1 MRIRKA
7 LIPAAG
13 LGTRFL
19 PATKALPKEM
29 LAVIDKPV
37 IQYAVEE
44 AAGSGIESI
53 GIITSRRKAIMEEHF
68 RPSPE
73 LAGVLTEKGKSEL
86 LKEVEGIPRLAVLS
100 FILQPEPLGLGHAV
114 LMGEEF
120 AGGEPFAVLNPDT
133 LYDCPIPCLKQLMD
147 VYEEKR
153 TPVIVLG
160 RIDAEGTKK
169 YGVVKARQVS
179 DRVFQVLDVAEKP
192 GPEKAFSDL
201 AVLGRYIFE
210 TDIFAI
216 LRKIAPGRSGEIQL
230 TDAIKS
236 LIETQAV
243 YGVLFEGRRYDAG
256 DKFGYIEA
264 TINFALKRPEFRSR
278 LKGLWKSLDLREE

>member
-44 AAGSGIESI
+44 AAGSGIGSI
-53 GIITSRRKAIMEEHF
+53 GIITSRRKDIIEEHF

-73 LAGVLTEKGKSEL
+73 LESFLSERDKPEL
-86 LKEVEGIPRLAVLS
+86 LREVKRIPGLAAFS

-114 LMGEEF
+114 LMGDEF
-120 AGGEPFAVLNPDT
+120 IGGEPFAVLNPDAI
-133 LYDCPIPCLKQLMD
+133 YDCPIPCLKQLMD
-147 VYEEKR
+147 VYDQRR

-160 RIDAEGTKK
+160 RIDSEGTKK
-169 YGVVKARQVS
+169 YGVVRARQVS
-179 DRVFQVLDVAEKP
+179 GRVFQVLDLVEKP
-192 GPEKAFSDL
+192 GPEKALSDL

-210 TDIFAI
+210 PDIFI
-216 LRKIAPGRSGEIQL
+216 VLRKIPPGRNGEIQL

-236 LIETQAV
+236 LIETRPV

-264 TINFALKRPEFRSR
+264 TINLALKRPEFRSR
-278 LKGLWKSLDLREE
+278 LLDVFKTFN

>member
-1 MRIRKA
+1 MKVRKA

-19 PATKALPKEM
+19 PVTKAMPKEM

-44 AAGSGIESI
+44 AAGSGIEDI
-53 GIITSRRKAIMEEHF
+53 GIITSRRKGILEEYF

-73 LAGVLTEKGKSEL
+73 LAGRLKEKGKSEL
-86 LKEVEGIPRLAVLS
+86 LREVERISSLAGLS

-120 AGGEPFAVLNPDT
+120 VGGEPFAVLNPDAI
-133 LYDCPIPCLKQLMD
+133 YDCHIPCLKQLLD

-160 RIDAEGTKK
+160 RIDREGTTK

-179 DRVFQVLDVAEKP
+179 ERVYQVLDLAEKP

-201 AVLGRYIFE
+201 AVLGRYVFE
-210 TDIFAI
+210 ADIFDV
-216 LRKIAPGRSGEIQL
+216 LRKTSPGGGGEIQL

-236 LIETQAV
+236 LIETRPV
-243 YGVLFEGRRYDAG
+243 HGVLFEGRRYDAG
-256 DKFGYIEA
+256 DKFGYVEA
-264 TINFALKRPEFRSR
+264 TINLALKRPEFRPR
-278 LKGLWKSLDLREE
+278 LKELLKSLTLRND

>member
-1 MRIRKA
+1 MSVRKA

-44 AAGSGIESI
+44 AAGSGIETI
-53 GIITSRRKAIMEEHF
+53 GIITNPQKAIIEEHF
-68 RPSPE
+68 RPSP
-73 LAGVLTEKGKSEL
+73 GLTELLNEKRNHEL
-86 LKEVEGIPRLAVLS
+86 LREMERIPRLAALS
-100 FILQPEPLGLGHAV
+100 FINQPEPLGLGHAV
-114 LMGEEF
+114 LMGEAF
-120 AGGEPFAVLNPDT
+120 VGGEPFAVLNPDT
-133 LYDCPIPCLKQLMD
+133 LYDCPIPCLRQLMD
-147 VYEEKR
+147 VYEQKK

-160 RIDAEGTKK
+160 RIDSEGTKK

-179 DRVFQVLDVAEKP
+179 GRVFRILDLAEKP

-210 TDIFAI
+210 SDIFAI
-216 LRKIAPGRSGEIQL
+216 LRKTPPGRSGEIQL

-236 LIETQAV
+236 LIATGPV
-243 YGVLFEGRRYDAG
+243 HGVLFEGRRYDAG
-256 DKFGYIEA
+256 DKFGFIEA
-264 TINFALKRPEFRSR
+264 TIQFALKRPEFRAR
-278 LKGLWKSLDLREE
+278 LKELLKSPDLKEG

>member
-1 MRIRKA
+1 MRVRKA

-29 LAVIDKPV
+29 LAVVDKPV

-44 AAGSGIESI
+44 AAASGIEQI
-53 GIITSRRKAIMEEHF
+53 GIITSRRKAVIEEHF
-68 RPSPE
+68 RPSRE
-73 LAGVLTEKGKSEL
+73 LAGLLQEKGTPEL
-86 LKEVEGIPRLAVLS
+86 SKEVERISRLADFS
-100 FILQPEPLGLGHAV
+100 FIHQEEPLGLGHAV

-133 LYDCPIPCLKQLMD
+133 LYDCPIPCIKQLVD

-153 TPVIVLG
+153 APVIVLG
-160 RIDAEGTKK
+160 RIDSEGTEK
-169 YGVVKARQVS
+169 YGVVRALQVS
-179 DRVFQVLDVAEKP
+179 DRIFQLLDLAEKP

-216 LRKIAPGRSGEIQL
+216 LRKIAPGPSGEIQL

-236 LIETQAV
+236 LIETRPV

-264 TINFALKRPEFRSR
+264 TFNFALKRPEFRSR
-278 LKGLWKSLDLREE
+278 LLDLFKSLD

>member
-1 MRIRKA
+1 MRVRKA

-44 AAGSGIESI
+44 AAGSGIDRI
-53 GIITSRRKAIMEEHF
+53 GIITSRRKAIIEEHF

-73 LAGVLTEKGKSEL
+73 LEGLLRAKGKPEL
-86 LKEVEGIPRLAVLS
+86 LREMEQIPRLAALS

-114 LMGEEF
+114 LMGDEF
-120 AGGEPFAVLNPDT
+120 IGDEPFAVLNPDT
-133 LYDCPIPCLKQLMD
+133 LYDCPIPCTRQLIE
-147 VYEEKR
+147 VYEQKK

-160 RIDAEGTKK
+160 RIDSAGTKK
-169 YGVVKARQVS
+169 YGVVRTRQVS
-179 DRVFQVLDVAEKP
+179 DRVFQVLDLAEKP

-210 TDIFAI
+210 SDIFTI
-216 LRKIAPGRSGEIQL
+216 LRKIPPGRSGEIQL

-236 LIETQAV
+236 LIETRPV
-243 YGVLFEGRRYDAG
+243 HGVLFEGRRYDAG

-278 LKGLWKSLDLREE
+278 LLDLFKSLD

>member
-1 MRIRKA
+1 
-7 LIPAAG
+7 
-13 LGTRFL
+13 
-19 PATKALPKEM
+19 
-29 LAVIDKPV
+29 
-37 IQYAVEE
+37 
-44 AAGSGIESI
+44 
-53 GIITSRRKAIMEEHF
+53 
-68 RPSPE
+68 
-73 LAGVLTEKGKSEL
+73 
-86 LKEVEGIPRLAVLS
+86 
-100 FILQPEPLGLGHAV
+100 
-114 LMGEEF
+114 MGEEF
-120 AGGEPFAVLNPDT
+120 AGSEPFAVLNPDT
-133 LYDCPIPCLKQLMD
+133 LYDCPIPCIKQLVD

-160 RIDAEGTKK
+160 RIDSEGTKK
-169 YGVVKARQVS
+169 YGVVKARPIS
-179 DRVFQVLDVAEKP
+179 DRVFQVLDLAEKP

-216 LRKIAPGRSGEIQL
+216 LRKIVPGRNGEIQL

-236 LIETQAV
+236 LIDTRPV

-278 LKGLWKSLDLREE
+278 LLGLFKTFD

>member
-1 MRIRKA
+1 MRIRRA

-53 GIITSRRKAIMEEHF
+53 GIITSRRKAVMEEHF
-68 RPSPE
+68 CPSPE
-73 LAGVLTEKGKSEL
+73 LEGLLTEKGKSEL
-86 LKEVEGIPRLAVLS
+86 LKEVTGIPRLAALS

-114 LMGEEF
+114 LMGKKFVGE
-120 AGGEPFAVLNPDT
+120 EPFAVLNPDT
-133 LYDCPIPCLKQLMD
+133 IYDCPIPCLKQLMD

-179 DRVFQVLDVAEKP
+179 DRVFQVLDLIEKP
-192 GPEKAFSDL
+192 GPKKAFSDL
-201 AVLGRYIFE
+201 AVLGRYVFEPDIFE
-210 TDIFAI
+210 A
-216 LRKIAPGRSGEIQL
+216 LRKLPPGRSGEIQL

-236 LIETQAV
+236 LIETRPV
-243 YGVLFEGRRYDAG
+243 HGVLFEGRRYDAG

-278 LKGLWKSLDLREE
+278 LLDLFKSFD

>member
-1 MRIRKA
+1 MRVRKA

-19 PATKALPKEM
+19 PVTKALPKEM

-53 GIITSRRKAIMEEHF
+53 GIITSRRKAIIEEHF
-68 RPSPE
+68 SPSPGLE
-73 LAGVLTEKGKSEL
+73 SFLKEKGKSEL
-86 LKEVEGIPRLAVLS
+86 LREVERIPCLAALS

-114 LMGEEF
+114 LMGDEF
-120 AGGEPFAVLNPDT
+120 IGGEPFAVLNPDT

-147 VYEEKR
+147 VYEQIR
-153 TPVIVLG
+153 TSVIVLG
-160 RIDAEGTKK
+160 RIDSEGTKK
-169 YGVVKARQVS
+169 YGVVRARRVS
-179 DRVFQVLDVAEKP
+179 DRVFQILDLVEKP
-192 GPEKAFSDL
+192 GPEKALSDL

-210 TDIFAI
+210 PDIFTI
-216 LRKIAPGRSGEIQL
+216 LRKLPPGRSGEIQL
-230 TDAIKS
+230 TDAIKR
-236 LIETQAV
+236 LIETRPV
-243 YGVLFEGRRYDAG
+243 HGVLFEGRRYDAG

-278 LKGLWKSLDLREE
+278 LLDFFKSLD

>member
-1 MRIRKA
+1 MRVRKA

-44 AAGSGIESI
+44 AAGSGIDRI
-53 GIITSRRKAIMEEHF
+53 GIITSRRKAIIEEHF
-68 RPSPE
+68 SPSPGLE
-73 LAGVLTEKGKSEL
+73 SFLKEMGKSEL
-86 LKEVEGIPRLAVLS
+86 LREVEGISCLAALS

-114 LMGEEF
+114 LMGKEF
-120 AGGEPFAVLNPDT
+120 VGDEPFAVLNPDT
-133 LYDCPIPCLKQLMD
+133 LYDCPIPCIKQLMD
-147 VYEEKR
+147 VYEQRR

-160 RIDAEGTKK
+160 RIDSEGTKK
-169 YGVVKARQVS
+169 YGVVRARQVS
-179 DRVFQVLDVAEKP
+179 GRVFQVLDLIEKP
-192 GPEKAFSDL
+192 GPKKALSDL

-210 TDIFAI
+210 SDIFTI
-216 LRKIAPGRSGEIQL
+216 LRKIPPGRSGEIQL

-236 LIETQAV
+236 LIETRPV
-243 YGVLFEGRRYDAG
+243 HGVLFEGRRYDAG

-264 TINFALKRPEFRSR
+264 TINFALKRPEFRFR
-278 LKGLWKSLDLREE
+278 LLDLFKSLD

>member
-19 PATKALPKEM
+19 PVTKALPKEM

-44 AAGSGIESI
+44 AAGSGVESI
-53 GIITSRRKAIMEEHF
+53 GIITSRRKAIIEEHF
-68 RPSPE
+68 SPSPGLE
-73 LAGVLTEKGKSEL
+73 SFLKEKGKSEL
-86 LKEVEGIPRLAVLS
+86 LREVERIPCLAALS

-114 LMGEEF
+114 LMGDEF
-120 AGGEPFAVLNPDT
+120 IGGEPFAVLNPDT
-133 LYDCPIPCLKQLMD
+133 LYDCPIPCIKQLMD
-147 VYEEKR
+147 VYEQIR

-160 RIDAEGTKK
+160 RIDSEGTKK
-169 YGVVKARQVS
+169 YGVVRARQVS
-179 DRVFQVLDVAEKP
+179 ERVFQILDLVEKP
-192 GPEKAFSDL
+192 GPEKTLSDL

-210 TDIFAI
+210 PDIFTI
-216 LRKIAPGRSGEIQL
+216 LRKIPPGRSGEIQL

-236 LIETQAV
+236 LIETRPV
-243 YGVLFEGRRYDAG
+243 HGVLFEGRRYDAG

-278 LKGLWKSLDLREE
+278 LLDFFKSLD

>member
-44 AAGSGIESI
+44 AAGSGIDRI
-53 GIITSRRKAIMEEHF
+53 GIITSRRKAIIEEHF
-68 RPSPE
+68 SPSPGLE
-73 LAGVLTEKGKSEL
+73 SFLKEMGKSEL
-86 LKEVEGIPRLAVLS
+86 LREVEGISCLAALS

-114 LMGEEF
+114 LMGKEF
-120 AGGEPFAVLNPDT
+120 VGDEPFAVLNPDT
-133 LYDCPIPCLKQLMD
+133 LYDCPIPCIKQLMD
-147 VYEEKR
+147 VYEQRR

-160 RIDAEGTKK
+160 RIDSEGTKK
-169 YGVVKARQVS
+169 YGVVRARQVS
-179 DRVFQVLDVAEKP
+179 GRVFQVLDLIEKP
-192 GPEKAFSDL
+192 GPKKALSDL

-210 TDIFAI
+210 SDIFTI
-216 LRKIAPGRSGEIQL
+216 LRKIPPGRSGEIQL

-236 LIETQAV
+236 LIETRPV
-243 YGVLFEGRRYDAG
+243 HGVLFEGRRYDAG

-264 TINFALKRPEFRSR
+264 TINFALKRPEFRFR
-278 LKGLWKSLDLREE
+278 LLDLFKSLD

>member
-1 MRIRKA
+1 MKIRKA

-44 AAGSGIESI
+44 AAGSGIETI
-53 GIITSRRKAIMEEHF
+53 GIITSRRKALMEEHF

-73 LAGVLTEKGKSEL
+73 LEELLSEKRNLEL
-86 LKEVEGIPRLAVLS
+86 LKEVAGIPRLATLS

-120 AGGEPFAVLNPDT
+120 AGGEPFGVLNPDT
-133 LYDCPIPCLKQLMD
+133 LYDCPLPCLKQLID

-160 RIDAEGTKK
+160 RIDREGTKK

-179 DRVFQVLDVAEKP
+179 GRVFRVLDLAEKP

-210 TDIFAI
+210 PDIFEV
-216 LRKIAPGRSGEIQL
+216 LRKIPPGRSGEVQL

-236 LIETQAV
+236 LIETRAV
-243 YGVLFEGRRYDAG
+243 HGVLFEGRRYDAG

-278 LKGLWKSLDLREE
+278 LLDLFKTFN